1 MSTLGG
7 GSRLYG
13 TSGTAGLL
21 GGNTGGGTS
30 MELLS
35 NYKSQGGSLLGG
47 GGGGGGGITTD
58 LDSISQLSQKAYT
71 NTNVV
76 TSRTGGGGGGKLIG
90 DLTNL
95 ETSDT
100 SVIDYNLINEEMKY
114 RANMENMYKKGKST
128 FIKTHKHFLGV
139 IIIICMRCKF
149 ICQTSDVS

>member
-1 MSTLGG
+1 M
-7 GSRLYG
+7 
-13 TSGTAGLL
+13 L

-35 NYKSQGGSLLGG
+35 NYKSQGGSLL
-47 GGGGGGGITTD
+47 GGGGGITTD

-76 TSRTGGGGGGKLIG
+76 TSRTGGGGGGKLVG

-114 RANMENMYKKGKST
+114 RANIENMYKKGKST
-128 FIKTHKHFLGV
+128 FRENIY
-139 IIIICMRCKF
+139 
-149 ICQTSDVS
+149 

>member
-1 MSTLGG
+1 M
-7 GSRLYG
+7 
-13 TSGTAGLL
+13 L

-47 GGGGGGGITTD
+47 GGGGGGITTD
-58 LDSISQLSQKAYT
+58 LDSISQLSQQKAYT
-71 NTNVV
+71 NTNVL
-76 TSRTGGGGGGKLIG
+76 TSRTGGGGGGKLVG

-114 RANMENMYKKGKST
+114 RANIENMYKKGKST
-128 FIKTHKHFLGV
+128 VEKN
-139 IIIICMRCKF
+139 
-149 ICQTSDVS
+149 